1 MNSSQRSSMAFGL
14 LLVLAGGLFLA
25 AQFYAPFG
33 AWVEANL
40 AWPWI
45 IIGVGAAMLLLGLIF
60 RQPDLIVSA
69 CVVGGVGGLLYWQN
83 STGNWDS
90 WAYAWA
96 LIPGF
101 AGIGNLLSSPFRSSP
116 RKSITEGIDSLVASA
131 VLFTI
136 FSSFLGGRN
145 LLGAYWPLAL
155 VGAGLL
161 LILRSLVFKRTDA
174 N

>member
-1 MNSSQRSSMAFGL
+1 MDSSKRSSMAFGI

-25 AQFYAPFG
+25 AQLYEPFG
-33 AWVEANL
+33 KWVEANL
-40 AWPWI
+40 AWPFI
-45 IIGVGAAMLLLGLIF
+45 IIGAGAAMFLLGLVF
-60 RQPDLIVSA
+60 RQPDLLVSA
-69 CVVGGVGGLLYWQN
+69 CVVGGIGGLLYWQN
-83 STGNWDS
+83 STGNWAS

-101 AGIGNLLSSPFRSSP
+101 AGIGNLLSSPLRASP
-116 RKSITEGIDSLVASA
+116 GKAINEGIDSIVASA

-145 LLGAYWPLAL
+145 ILGVYWPLVL

-161 LILRSLVFKRTDA
+161 LILRSLVFKRPGA